1 MRFNF
6 PGRLLVPV
14 LILSFLTQARAS
26 DPFRMSADF
35 TIKQREGEKG
45 QLVTGK
51 AYLDKKVGKLC
62 YHIQFP
68 EPGYWVM
75 QDSFLYE
82 FDQHMV
88 LVEKRPML
96 YHPGLSLYS
105 LILTRSLDDLGLKE
119 TGFTVQ
125 SLETQGDSLAI
136 AEWVPPPSLR
146 KKIGKA
152 FLTHKRKML
161 HAAAFF
167 DAKDHLVARVYYQK
181 TELVDGI
188 PVPVETLS
196 IAYTEEGERM
206 TLTRLKNVVFN
217 EMDNDLLYNFPL
229 P

>member
-1 MRFNF
+1 M
-6 PGRLLVPV
+6 LVPV

-88 LVEKRPML
+88 LVEKKPIL

-125 SLETQGDSLAI
+125 SLETQGDSLAT
-136 AEWVPPPSLR
+136 AEWVPPPSLK

-152 FLTHKRKML
+152 FLTHKRKIL

-181 TELVDGI
+181 TEIVDGI